1 MRGENEAVEEESLVE
16 EGSPPHARGKLQGS
30 TIYVYSLGLT
40 PTCAGKTLPDKAL
53 HLQDAR
59 NTFAF
64 PLWGE

>member
-1 MRGENEAVEEESLVE
+1 MRGENGVPGCDLGAPS
-16 EGSPPHARGKLQGS
+16 GSPPHARGKLLGGGS
-30 TIYVYSLGLT
+30 LLGGVGLT

>member
-16 EGSPPHARGKLQGS
+16 EGSPPHARGKQAVNLGS
-30 TIYVYSLGLT
+30 DEHFGLT

>member
-16 EGSPPHARGKLQGS
+16 EGSPPHARGKRKKEEEES
-30 TIYVYSLGLT
+30 RRRRLT

>member
-16 EGSPPHARGKLQGS
+16 EGSPPHARGKLVVSNVQ
-30 TIYVYSLGLT
+30 LKHFGLT

>member
-1 MRGENEAVEEESLVE
+1 MRGENADVVIGSRFRL
-16 EGSPPHARGKLQGS
+16 GSPPHARGKRTNKILR
-30 TIYVYSLGLT
+30 VVVVGLT